1 MSDQANLT
9 INEQHS
15 GGEFSRHWLLVLVC
29 AVGIGVGVSSLPF
42 YTQGLFI
49 EAWIADF
56 GWTRAQASLGILAST
71 LALAAVLPF
80 IGLIVDRYGLVKPV
94 MISLLGLSL
103 AYVLLGMFVQSIA
116 TFVVL
121 AMLQAILGSAS
132 SPLAYTRAINT
143 VFDKQ
148 RGLALGIALSGAG
161 VAATFGPILISNA
174 IAAFGWRGAY
184 FAMAVFTLVVG
195 AVIVIVLSRLS
206 DAKTTETID
215 AETATRDFKLAK
227 VSRTYWTIM
236 AAIFCLSLGL
246 GGLMIHFVPILL
258 EVGFTTAEAAK
269 VAGVIGIAVV
279 LGRLL
284 VGFAVDRLFAPR
296 VAIAILLA
304 CISGVVALALLGS
317 SVAVAAAFVIG
328 FSVGAEVDLIG
339 YLVARYFGIHAYGQ
353 IYGRQYA
360 TFLIA
365 TGLSPVILGAVRDAT
380 GTYTASLFTA
390 AAFMILSAALFAKLP
405 KFECITT

>member
-1 MSDQANLT
+1 MSNQKT
-9 INEQHS
+9 S
-15 GGEFSRHWLLVLVC
+15 SEFSRHWLLVLVC

-56 GWTRAQASLGILAST
+56 GWTRAQASLGILGST
-71 LALAAVLPF
+71 LALAAALPF
-80 IGLIVDRYGLVKPV
+80 IGSIVDRYGLVTPV

-116 TFVVL
+116 TFVIL

-132 SPLAYTRAINT
+132 SPLAYTRAINA
-143 VFDKQ
+143 VFNKQ
-148 RGLALGIALSGAG
+148 RGLALGVALSGAG
-161 VAATFGPILISNA
+161 VAATFGPTLISNA
-174 IAAFGWRGAY
+174 IDAFGWRGAY
-184 FAMAVFTLVVG
+184 YAMALFTLVVG
-195 AVIVIVLSRLS
+195 AVIVLVLARLNG
-206 DAKTTETID
+206 AKTAANID
-215 AETATRDFKLAK
+215 MEAAKRDFLVAK
-227 VSRTYWTIM
+227 SSRTYWTIM

-258 EVGFTTAEAAK
+258 DVGFATNAAVK
-269 VAGVIGIAVV
+269 IAGVIGIAVV

-284 VGFAVDRLFAPR
+284 VGFAVDRIFAPR

-304 CISGVVALALLGS
+304 CISGVLALALLGS
-317 SVAVAAAFVIG
+317 VVAVPAAFVIG

-339 YLVARYFGIHAYGQ
+339 YLVARYFGMHAYGQ
-353 IYGRQYA
+353 IYGRQYS

-390 AAFMILSAALFAKLP
+390 AAFMIISAALFAKLP
-405 KFECITT
+405 KFDQ

>member
-1 MSDQANLT
+1 MSNQGINKVADQN
-9 INEQHS
+9 IGS
-15 GGEFSRHWLLVLVC
+15 EFSRHWLLVLVC
-29 AVGIGVGVSSLPF
+29 AIGIGVGVSALPF

-49 EAWIADF
+49 EAWTAEF
-56 GWTRAQASLGILAST
+56 GWTRAQASLGILGST

-80 IGLIVDRYGLVKPV
+80 IGSIVDRYGLVTPV

-103 AYVLLGMFVQSIA
+103 AYVMLGLFVQSIA
-116 TFVVL
+116 SFVML

-132 SPLAYTRAINT
+132 SPLAYTRGINS

-148 RGLALGIALSGAG
+148 RGLALGVALSGAG
-161 VAATFGPILISNA
+161 AAATFGPSLVSSA
-174 IAAFGWRGAY
+174 IDAFGWRGAY
-184 FAMAVFTLVVG
+184 YAMALFTLVVG
-195 AVIVIVLSRLS
+195 TVIVIVLARLKS
-206 DAKTTETID
+206 AKTSAQID
-215 AETATRDFKLAK
+215 VQAAREGLKAAK
-227 VSRTYWTIM
+227 AIATYWLVM

-258 EVGFTTAEAAK
+258 DIGFTTSEAVK

-284 VGFAVDRLFAPR
+284 VGFAVDRIFAPH
-296 VAIAILLA
+296 VAIAILFA
-304 CISGVVALALLGS
+304 CICGVLALAVFGTVVA
-317 SVAVAAAFVIG
+317 VPAAFVIG

-339 YLVARYFGIHAYGQ
+339 YLVARYFGMHAYGQ
-353 IYGRQYA
+353 IYGRQYS

-380 GTYTASLFTA
+380 GSYTASLFTA
-390 AAFMILSAALFAKLP
+390 AAFITLSAALFARLP
-405 KFECITT
+405 KFEQ

>member
-1 MSDQANLT
+1 MSNQKT
-9 INEQHS
+9 S
-15 GGEFSRHWLLVLVC
+15 SEFSRHWLLVLVC

-56 GWTRAQASLGILAST
+56 GWTRAQASLGILGST
-71 LALAAVLPF
+71 LALAAALPF
-80 IGLIVDRYGLVKPV
+80 IGSIVDRYGLVTPV

-116 TFVVL
+116 TFVIL

-132 SPLAYTRAINT
+132 SPLAYTRAINV
-143 VFDKQ
+143 VFNKQ
-148 RGLALGIALSGAG
+148 RGLALGVALSGAG
-161 VAATFGPILISNA
+161 VAATFGPTLISNA
-174 IAAFGWRGAY
+174 IDAFGWRGAY
-184 FAMAVFTLVVG
+184 YAMALFTLVVG
-195 AVIVIVLSRLS
+195 AVIVLVLSRLNG
-206 DAKTTETID
+206 AKTEASID
-215 AETATRDFKLAK
+215 MEAANRDFLVAK
-227 VSRTYWTIM
+227 ASRTYWSIM

-258 EVGFTTAEAAK
+258 DVGFTTNAAVK
-269 VAGVIGIAVV
+269 IAGVIGIAVV

-284 VGFAVDRLFAPR
+284 VGFAVDRIFAPR

-304 CISGVVALALLGS
+304 CISGVLALALLGS
-317 SVAVAAAFVIG
+317 VVAVPAAFVIG

-339 YLVARYFGIHAYGQ
+339 YLVARYFGMHAYGQ
-353 IYGRQYA
+353 IYGRQYS

-390 AAFMILSAALFAKLP
+390 TAFMAISAALFAKLP
-405 KFECITT
+405 KFEQ

>member
-1 MSDQANLT
+1 MSEKNSQINDDQNT
-9 INEQHS
+9 N
-15 GGEFSRHWLLVLVC
+15 GEFSRHWLLVLVC

-56 GWTRAQASLGILAST
+56 GWTRAQASFGILGST

-80 IGLIVDRYGLVKPV
+80 IGLIVDRYGLVKPIL
-94 MISLLGLSL
+94 ISLLGLSI
-103 AYVLLGMFVQSIA
+103 AYVMLGLFVQSIT
-116 TFVVL
+116 TFVIL
-121 AMLQAILGSAS
+121 AMLQAVLGSAS
-132 SPLAYTRAINT
+132 SPLAYTRAINS
-143 VFDKQ
+143 VFDRQ

-161 VAATFGPILISNA
+161 VAATFGPVLISDA

-184 FAMAVFTLVVG
+184 FAMALFTAVVG
-195 AVIVIVLSRLS
+195 VVIVVVLSRLKG
-206 DAKTTETID
+206 AKTPVNID
-215 AETATRDFKLAK
+215 PDAASKDFKMAK
-227 VSRTYWTIM
+227 ASRTYWTIM

-258 EVGFTTAEAAK
+258 EMDFTTSTAAK
-269 VAGVIGIAVV
+269 IAGVIGIAVV

-284 VGFAVDRLFAPR
+284 VGFAVDRIFAPR
-296 VAIAILLA
+296 VAIAILFA
-304 CISGVVALALLGS
+304 CICGVLALATFGSVVA
-317 SVAVAAAFVIG
+317 VPAAFVIG

-339 YLVARYFGIHAYGQ
+339 YLVARYFGLNAYGQ

-365 TGLSPVILGAVRDAT
+365 TGLSPVILGAIRDAT
-380 GTYTASLFTA
+380 GNYTISLFTA
-390 AAFMILSAALFAKLP
+390 AAFMVISATFFAKLP
-405 KFECITT
+405 KFKE

>member
-1 MSDQANLT
+1 MSSRESQEINDQNT
-9 INEQHS
+9 GS
-15 GGEFSRHWLLVLVC
+15 EFSHHWLLVLVC
-29 AVGIGVGVSSLPF
+29 AVGIGVGVSALPF

-56 GWTRAQASLGILAST
+56 GWTRAQASLGILGST

-80 IGLIVDRYGLVKPV
+80 IGSIVDRYGLVTPV
-94 MISLLGLSL
+94 MISLLGLSV
-103 AYVLLGMFVQSIA
+103 AYVLLGLFVQSIA
-116 TFVVL
+116 TFVML

-148 RGLALGIALSGAG
+148 RGLALGVALSGAG
-161 VAATFGPILISNA
+161 LAATFGPTLISNA
-174 IAAFGWRGAY
+174 IDAFGWRGAY
-184 FAMAVFTLVVG
+184 YAMALFTLVVG
-195 AVIVIVLSRLS
+195 AVIVIVLSRLKGAS
-206 DAKTTETID
+206 ASTNIDTE
-215 AETATRDFKLAK
+215 AASEDFKIAK
-227 VSRTYWTIM
+227 ASRTYWTIM

-258 EVGFTTAEAAK
+258 DVGFTTDAAVK
-269 VAGVIGIAVV
+269 IAGVIGIAVI

-284 VGFAVDRLFAPR
+284 VGFAVDRIFAPR
-296 VAIAILLA
+296 VAIAILFA
-304 CISGVVALALLGS
+304 CICGVLALALLGS
-317 SVAVAAAFVIG
+317 AVAVPAAFVIG

-353 IYGRQYA
+353 IYGRQYS

-380 GTYTASLFTA
+380 GTYTASLLSA
-390 AAFMILSAALFAKLP
+390 AAFMVVSAALFAKLP
-405 KFECITT
+405 KFEQ

>member
-1 MSDQANLT
+1 MSNQKT
-9 INEQHS
+9 GS
-15 GGEFSRHWLLVLVC
+15 EFSRHWLLVLVC

-56 GWTRAQASLGILAST
+56 GWTRAQASLGILGST

-80 IGLIVDRYGLVKPV
+80 IGSIVDRYGLVTPV

-116 TFVVL
+116 TFVIL

-132 SPLAYTRAINT
+132 SPLAYTRAINA
-143 VFDKQ
+143 VFNKQ
-148 RGLALGIALSGAG
+148 RGLALGVALSGAG
-161 VAATFGPILISNA
+161 VAATFGPTLISNA
-174 IAAFGWRGAY
+174 IDAFGWRGAY
-184 FAMAVFTLVVG
+184 YAMALFTLVVG
-195 AVIVIVLSRLS
+195 AVIVLVLSRLNG
-206 DAKTTETID
+206 AKTAASID
-215 AETATRDFKLAK
+215 MAAANRDFLVAK
-227 VSRTYWTIM
+227 ASRTYWTIM

-258 EVGFTTAEAAK
+258 DVGFATNAAVK
-269 VAGVIGIAVV
+269 IAGVIGIAVV

-284 VGFAVDRLFAPR
+284 VGFAVDRIFAPR

-304 CISGVVALALLGS
+304 CISGVLALALLGS
-317 SVAVAAAFVIG
+317 VVAVPAAFVIG

-339 YLVARYFGIHAYGQ
+339 YLVARYFGMHAYGQ
-353 IYGRQYA
+353 IYGRQYS

-390 AAFMILSAALFAKLP
+390 AAFMVISAALFAKLP
-405 KFECITT
+405 KFEQ

>member
-1 MSDQANLT
+1 MSNQKT
-9 INEQHS
+9 GS
-15 GGEFSRHWLLVLVC
+15 EFSRHWLLVLVC

-56 GWTRAQASLGILAST
+56 GWTRAQASLGILGST

-80 IGLIVDRYGLVKPV
+80 IGSIVDRYGLVTPV

-116 TFVVL
+116 TFVIL

-132 SPLAYTRAINT
+132 SPLAYTRAINA
-143 VFDKQ
+143 VFNKQ
-148 RGLALGIALSGAG
+148 RGLALGVALSGAG
-161 VAATFGPILISNA
+161 VAATFGPTLISNA
-174 IAAFGWRGAY
+174 IDAFGWRGAY
-184 FAMAVFTLVVG
+184 YAMALFTLVVG
-195 AVIVIVLSRLS
+195 AVIVLVLSRLNG
-206 DAKTTETID
+206 AKTAANID
-215 AETATRDFKLAK
+215 MEAANRDFLVAK
-227 VSRTYWTIM
+227 ASRTYWTIM

-258 EVGFTTAEAAK
+258 DVGFTTDAAVK
-269 VAGVIGIAVV
+269 IAGVIGIAVI

-284 VGFAVDRLFAPR
+284 VGFAVDRIFAPR
-296 VAIAILLA
+296 VAIAILFA
-304 CISGVVALALLGS
+304 CICGVLALALLGS
-317 SVAVAAAFVIG
+317 AVAVPAAFVIG

-353 IYGRQYA
+353 IYGRQYS

-390 AAFMILSAALFAKLP
+390 AAFMIVSAALFAKLP
-405 KFECITT
+405 KFKQ

>member
-1 MSDQANLT
+1 MNNQESQNINDQNT
-9 INEQHS
+9 GS
-15 GGEFSRHWLLVLVC
+15 EFSRHWLLVLVC

-56 GWTRAQASLGILAST
+56 GWTRAQASLGILGST

-80 IGLIVDRYGLVKPV
+80 IGSIVDRYGLVTPV
-94 MISLLGLSL
+94 MISLLGLSV

-116 TFVVL
+116 TFVML

-143 VFDKQ
+143 VFNKQ
-148 RGLALGIALSGAG
+148 RGLALGVALSGAG
-161 VAATFGPILISNA
+161 VAATFGPTLISNA
-174 IAAFGWRGAY
+174 IDAFGWRGAY
-184 FAMAVFTLVVG
+184 FAMALFTLLVG
-195 AVIVIVLSRLS
+195 AVIVIVLSRLKG
-206 DAKTTETID
+206 ATTSANID
-215 AETATRDFKLAK
+215 TEAASRDFKIAK
-227 VSRTYWTIM
+227 ASRTYWTIM

-246 GGLMIHFVPILL
+246 GRLMIHFVPILL
-258 EVGFTTAEAAK
+258 DAGFTTDAAVK
-269 VAGVIGIAVV
+269 IAGVIGIAVV

-284 VGFAVDRLFAPR
+284 VGFAVDRIFAPR
-296 VAIAILLA
+296 VAIGILFA
-304 CISGVVALALLGS
+304 CISGVLALALLGS
-317 SVAVAAAFVIG
+317 AVAVPAAFVIG

-353 IYGRQYA
+353 IYGRQYS

-380 GTYTASLFTA
+380 GTYTASLLSA
-390 AAFMILSAALFAKLP
+390 AAFMVVSAALFAKLP
-405 KFECITT
+405 KFEQ

>member
-1 MSDQANLT
+1 MSNQGINKGVDQN
-9 INEQHS
+9 IGS
-15 GGEFSRHWLLVLVC
+15 EFSRHWLLVLVC
-29 AVGIGVGVSSLPF
+29 AIGIGVGVSALPF

-49 EAWIADF
+49 EAWTAEF
-56 GWTRAQASLGILAST
+56 GWTRAQASLGILGST

-80 IGLIVDRYGLVKPV
+80 IGSIVDRYGLVTPV

-116 TFVVL
+116 SFVML

-132 SPLAYTRAINT
+132 SPLAYTRAINS

-148 RGLALGIALSGAG
+148 RGLALGVALSGAG
-161 VAATFGPILISNA
+161 AAATFGPSLVSSA
-174 IAAFGWRGAY
+174 IDAFGWRGAY
-184 FAMAVFTLVVG
+184 YAMALFTLVVG
-195 AVIVIVLSRLS
+195 TVIIIVLARLKS
-206 DAKTTETID
+206 AKTSAQID
-215 AETATRDFKLAK
+215 VQAAREGLKAAK
-227 VSRTYWTIM
+227 ASATYWLVM

-258 EVGFTTAEAAK
+258 DIGFTTSEAVK

-284 VGFAVDRLFAPR
+284 VGFAVDRIFAPH
-296 VAIAILLA
+296 VAIAILFA
-304 CISGVVALALLGS
+304 CICGVWALAVFGTVVA
-317 SVAVAAAFVIG
+317 VPAAFVIG

-339 YLVARYFGIHAYGQ
+339 YLVARYFGMHAYGQ
-353 IYGRQYA
+353 IYGRQYS

-380 GTYTASLFTA
+380 GSYTASLFTA
-390 AAFMILSAALFAKLP
+390 AAFITLSAALFARLP
-405 KFECITT
+405 KFEQ

>member
-1 MSDQANLT
+1 MSNQKT
-9 INEQHS
+9 S
-15 GGEFSRHWLLVLVC
+15 SEFSRHWLLVLVC

-56 GWTRAQASLGILAST
+56 GWTRAQASLGILGST
-71 LALAAVLPF
+71 LALAAALPF
-80 IGLIVDRYGLVKPV
+80 IGSIVDRYGLVTPV

-116 TFVVL
+116 TFVIL

-132 SPLAYTRAINT
+132 SPLAYTRAINA
-143 VFDKQ
+143 VFNKQ
-148 RGLALGIALSGAG
+148 RGLALGVALSGAG
-161 VAATFGPILISNA
+161 VAATFGPTLISNA
-174 IAAFGWRGAY
+174 IDAFGWRGAY
-184 FAMAVFTLVVG
+184 YAMALFTLVVG
-195 AVIVIVLSRLS
+195 AVIILVLSRLNG
-206 DAKTTETID
+206 AKTAVNID
-215 AETATRDFKLAK
+215 MEAANRDFLVAK
-227 VSRTYWTIM
+227 ASRTYWTIM

-258 EVGFTTAEAAK
+258 DVGFATNAAVK
-269 VAGVIGIAVV
+269 IAGVVGIAVV

-284 VGFAVDRLFAPR
+284 VGFAVDRIFAPR

-304 CISGVVALALLGS
+304 CISGVLALALLGS
-317 SVAVAAAFVIG
+317 VVAVPAAFVIG

-339 YLVARYFGIHAYGQ
+339 YLVARYFGMHAYGQ
-353 IYGRQYA
+353 IYGRQYS

-390 AAFMILSAALFAKLP
+390 TAFMAISAALFAKLP
-405 KFECITT
+405 KFEQ

>member
-1 MSDQANLT
+1 MSNQKT
-9 INEQHS
+9 GS
-15 GGEFSRHWLLVLVC
+15 EFSRHWLLVLVC

-56 GWTRAQASLGILAST
+56 GWTRAQASLGILGST

-80 IGLIVDRYGLVKPV
+80 IGSIVDRYGLVTPV

-116 TFVVL
+116 TFVIL

-132 SPLAYTRAINT
+132 SPLAYTRAINA
-143 VFDKQ
+143 VFNKQ
-148 RGLALGIALSGAG
+148 RGLALGVALSGAG
-161 VAATFGPILISNA
+161 VAATFGPTLISNA
-174 IAAFGWRGAY
+174 IDAFGWRGAY
-184 FAMAVFTLVVG
+184 YAMALFTLVVG
-195 AVIVIVLSRLS
+195 AVIILVLSRLNG
-206 DAKTTETID
+206 AKTAVNID
-215 AETATRDFKLAK
+215 MEAANRDFLVAK
-227 VSRTYWTIM
+227 ASRTYWTIM

-258 EVGFTTAEAAK
+258 DVGFATNAAVK
-269 VAGVIGIAVV
+269 IAGVIGIAVV

-284 VGFAVDRLFAPR
+284 VGFAVDRIFAPR

-304 CISGVVALALLGS
+304 CISGVLALALLGS
-317 SVAVAAAFVIG
+317 VVAVPAAFVIG

-339 YLVARYFGIHAYGQ
+339 YLVARYFGMHAYGQ
-353 IYGRQYA
+353 IYGRQYS

-390 AAFMILSAALFAKLP
+390 AAFMVISAALFAKLP
-405 KFECITT
+405 KFEQ

>member
-1 MSDQANLT
+1 MSNQQNQI
-9 INEQHS
+9 INDHNT

-29 AVGIGVGVSSLPF
+29 AAGIGVGVSALPF

-56 GWTRAQASLGILAST
+56 GWTRAQASLGILGST

-80 IGLIVDRYGLVKPV
+80 IGSIVDRYGLVTPV
-94 MISLLGLSL
+94 MISLLGLSA
-103 AYVLLGMFVQSIA
+103 AYVLLGLFVQSIA
-116 TFVVL
+116 TFVIL

-143 VFDKQ
+143 VFNKQ
-148 RGLALGIALSGAG
+148 RGLALGVALSGAG
-161 VAATFGPILISNA
+161 VAATFGPTLISNA
-174 IAAFGWRGAY
+174 IDAFGWRGAY
-184 FAMAVFTLVVG
+184 FAMALFTLVVG
-195 AVIVIVLSRLS
+195 AVIVIVLSRLNG
-206 DAKTTETID
+206 AKTPENIDTE
-215 AETATRDFKLAK
+215 AASKDFKIAK
-227 VSRTYWTIM
+227 ASHTYWTIM

-258 EVGFTTAEAAK
+258 DLGLPTSAAVK
-269 VAGVIGIAVV
+269 IAGVIGIAVV

-284 VGFAVDRLFAPR
+284 VGFAVDRIFAPW
-296 VAIAILLA
+296 VAIAILFT
-304 CISGVVALALLGS
+304 CICGVLALALLGS
-317 SVAVAAAFVIG
+317 TVAVPAAFVIG

-353 IYGRQYA
+353 IYGRQYSA
-360 TFLIA
+360 FLIA

-380 GTYTASLFTA
+380 GTYTASLFIA
-390 AAFMILSAALFAKLP
+390 AAFMIVSAALFAKLP
-405 KFECITT
+405 KFDR

>member
-1 MSDQANLT
+1 MSNQKT
-9 INEQHS
+9 GS
-15 GGEFSRHWLLVLVC
+15 EFSRHWLLVLVC

-56 GWTRAQASLGILAST
+56 GWTRAQASLGILGST
-71 LALAAVLPF
+71 LVLAAVLPF
-80 IGLIVDRYGLVKPV
+80 IGSIVDRYGLVTPV

-116 TFVVL
+116 TFVIL

-132 SPLAYTRAINT
+132 SPLAYTRAINA
-143 VFDKQ
+143 VFNKQ
-148 RGLALGIALSGAG
+148 RGLALGVALSGAG
-161 VAATFGPILISNA
+161 VAATFGPTLISNA
-174 IAAFGWRGAY
+174 IDAFGWRGAY
-184 FAMAVFTLVVG
+184 YAMALFTLVVG
-195 AVIVIVLSRLS
+195 AVIVLVLARLNG
-206 DAKTTETID
+206 AKTAANID
-215 AETATRDFKLAK
+215 MEAAKRDFLVAK
-227 VSRTYWTIM
+227 SSRTYWTIM

-258 EVGFTTAEAAK
+258 DVGFATNAAVK
-269 VAGVIGIAVV
+269 IAGVVGIAVV

-284 VGFAVDRLFAPR
+284 VGFAVDRIFAPR

-304 CISGVVALALLGS
+304 CISGVLALALLGS
-317 SVAVAAAFVIG
+317 VVAVPAAFVIG

-339 YLVARYFGIHAYGQ
+339 YLVARYFGMHAYGQ
-353 IYGRQYA
+353 IYGRQYS

-390 AAFMILSAALFAKLP
+390 AAFMVISAALFAKLP
-405 KFECITT
+405 KFEQ

>member
-1 MSDQANLT
+1 MSSRESQEINDQNT
-9 INEQHS
+9 GS
-15 GGEFSRHWLLVLVC
+15 EFSHHWLLVLVC
-29 AVGIGVGVSSLPF
+29 AVGIGVGVSALPF

-56 GWTRAQASLGILAST
+56 GWTRAQASLGILGST

-80 IGLIVDRYGLVKPV
+80 IGSIVDRYGLVTPV
-94 MISLLGLSL
+94 MISLLGLSV
-103 AYVLLGMFVQSIA
+103 AYVLLGLFVQSIA
-116 TFVVL
+116 TFVML

-132 SPLAYTRAINT
+132 SPLAYTRAINA

-148 RGLALGIALSGAG
+148 RGLALGVALSGAG
-161 VAATFGPILISNA
+161 LAATFGPTLISNA
-174 IAAFGWRGAY
+174 IDAFGWRGAY
-184 FAMAVFTLVVG
+184 YAMALFTLVVG
-195 AVIVIVLSRLS
+195 AVIVIVLSRLKGAS
-206 DAKTTETID
+206 ASTNIDTE
-215 AETATRDFKLAK
+215 AASEDFKIAK
-227 VSRTYWTIM
+227 ASRTYWTIM

-258 EVGFTTAEAAK
+258 DVGFTTDAAVK
-269 VAGVIGIAVV
+269 IAGVIGIAVI

-284 VGFAVDRLFAPR
+284 VGFAVDRIFAPR
-296 VAIAILLA
+296 VAIAILFA
-304 CISGVVALALLGS
+304 CICGVLALALLGS
-317 SVAVAAAFVIG
+317 AVAVPAAFVIG

-353 IYGRQYA
+353 IYGRQYS

-390 AAFMILSAALFAKLP
+390 AAFMIVSAALFAKLP
-405 KFECITT
+405 KFDQQ

>member
-1 MSDQANLT
+1 MSKKKAG
-9 INEQHS
+9 S
-15 GGEFSRHWLLVLVC
+15 EFSRHWLLVLVC

-56 GWTRAQASLGILAST
+56 GWTRAQASLGILGST

-80 IGLIVDRYGLVKPV
+80 IGSIVDRYGLVTPV

-116 TFVVL
+116 TFVIL

-132 SPLAYTRAINT
+132 SPLAYTRAINA
-143 VFDKQ
+143 VFNKQ
-148 RGLALGIALSGAG
+148 RGLALGVALSGAG
-161 VAATFGPILISNA
+161 VAATFGPTLISNA
-174 IAAFGWRGAY
+174 IDAFGWRGAY
-184 FAMAVFTLVVG
+184 YAMALFTLVVG
-195 AVIVIVLSRLS
+195 AVIILVLSRLNG
-206 DAKTTETID
+206 AKTAVNID
-215 AETATRDFKLAK
+215 MEAANRDFLVAK
-227 VSRTYWTIM
+227 ASRTYWTIM
-236 AAIFCLSLGL
+236 AAIFFLSLGL

-258 EVGFTTAEAAK
+258 DVGFATNAAVK
-269 VAGVIGIAVV
+269 IAGVIGIAVV

-284 VGFAVDRLFAPR
+284 VGFAVDRIFAPR

-304 CISGVVALALLGS
+304 CISGVLALALLGS
-317 SVAVAAAFVIG
+317 VVAVPAAFVIG

-339 YLVARYFGIHAYGQ
+339 YLVARYFGMHAYGQ
-353 IYGRQYA
+353 IYGRQYS

-390 AAFMILSAALFAKLP
+390 AAFMVISAALFAKLP
-405 KFECITT
+405 KFEQ

>member
-1 MSDQANLT
+1 MSNQKT
-9 INEQHS
+9 GS
-15 GGEFSRHWLLVLVC
+15 EFSRHWLLVLVC

-56 GWTRAQASLGILAST
+56 GWTRAQASLGILGST

-80 IGLIVDRYGLVKPV
+80 IGSIVDRYGLVTPV

-116 TFVVL
+116 TFVIL
-121 AMLQAILGSAS
+121 AILQAILGSAS
-132 SPLAYTRAINT
+132 SPLAYTRAINA
-143 VFDKQ
+143 VFNKQ
-148 RGLALGIALSGAG
+148 RGLALGVALSGAG
-161 VAATFGPILISNA
+161 VAATFGPTLISNA
-174 IAAFGWRGAY
+174 IDAFGWRGAY
-184 FAMAVFTLVVG
+184 YAMALFTLVVG
-195 AVIVIVLSRLS
+195 AVIILVLSRLNG
-206 DAKTTETID
+206 AKTAANID
-215 AETATRDFKLAK
+215 MEAANRDFLVAK
-227 VSRTYWTIM
+227 ASRTYWTIM

-258 EVGFTTAEAAK
+258 DVGFATNAAVK
-269 VAGVIGIAVV
+269 IAGVIGIAVV

-284 VGFAVDRLFAPR
+284 VGFAVDRIFAPR

-304 CISGVVALALLGS
+304 CISGVLALALLGS
-317 SVAVAAAFVIG
+317 VVAVPAAFVIG

-339 YLVARYFGIHAYGQ
+339 YLVARYFGMHAYGQ
-353 IYGRQYA
+353 IYGRQYS

-390 AAFMILSAALFAKLP
+390 AAFMVISAALFAKLP
-405 KFECITT
+405 KFEQ

>member
-1 MSDQANLT
+1 MSNQQNQI
-9 INEQHS
+9 INDHNT

-29 AVGIGVGVSSLPF
+29 AAGIGVGVSALPF

-56 GWTRAQASLGILAST
+56 GWTRAQASLGILGST

-80 IGLIVDRYGLVKPV
+80 IGSIVDRYGLVTPV
-94 MISLLGLSL
+94 MISLLGLSA
-103 AYVLLGMFVQSIA
+103 AYVLLGLFVQSIA
-116 TFVVL
+116 TFVIL

-143 VFDKQ
+143 VFNKQ
-148 RGLALGIALSGAG
+148 RGLALGVALSGAG
-161 VAATFGPILISNA
+161 VAATFGPTLISNA
-174 IAAFGWRGAY
+174 IDAFGWRGAY
-184 FAMAVFTLVVG
+184 FAMALFTLVVG
-195 AVIVIVLSRLS
+195 AVIVIVLSRLNG
-206 DAKTTETID
+206 AKTPENIDTE
-215 AETATRDFKLAK
+215 AASKDFKIAK
-227 VSRTYWTIM
+227 ASRTYWTIM

-258 EVGFTTAEAAK
+258 DLGLTTSAAVK
-269 VAGVIGIAVV
+269 IAGVIGIAVV

-284 VGFAVDRLFAPR
+284 VGFVVDRIFAPW
-296 VAIAILLA
+296 VAIAILFT
-304 CISGVVALALLGS
+304 CICGVLALALLGS
-317 SVAVAAAFVIG
+317 TVAVPAAFVIG

-353 IYGRQYA
+353 IYGRQYSA
-360 TFLIA
+360 FLIA

-380 GTYTASLFTA
+380 GTYTASLFIA
-390 AAFMILSAALFAKLP
+390 AAFMIVSAALFAKLP
-405 KFECITT
+405 KFDR

>member
-1 MSDQANLT
+1 MSNQKT
-9 INEQHS
+9 GS
-15 GGEFSRHWLLVLVC
+15 EFSRHWLLVLVC

-56 GWTRAQASLGILAST
+56 GWTRAQASLGILGST

-80 IGLIVDRYGLVKPV
+80 IGSIVDRYGLVTPV

-116 TFVVL
+116 TFVIL

-132 SPLAYTRAINT
+132 SPLAYTRAINA
-143 VFDKQ
+143 VFNKQ
-148 RGLALGIALSGAG
+148 RGLALGVALSGAG
-161 VAATFGPILISNA
+161 VAATFGPTLISNA
-174 IAAFGWRGAY
+174 IDAFGWRGAY
-184 FAMAVFTLVVG
+184 YAMALFTLVVG
-195 AVIVIVLSRLS
+195 AVIVLVLSRLNG
-206 DAKTTETID
+206 AKTAASID
-215 AETATRDFKLAK
+215 MEAANRDFLVAK
-227 VSRTYWTIM
+227 ASRTYWTIM

-258 EVGFTTAEAAK
+258 DVGFATNAAVK
-269 VAGVIGIAVV
+269 IAGVIGIAVV

-284 VGFAVDRLFAPR
+284 VGFAVDRIFAPR

-304 CISGVVALALLGS
+304 CISGVLALALLGS
-317 SVAVAAAFVIG
+317 VVAVPAAFVIG

-339 YLVARYFGIHAYGQ
+339 YLVARYFGMHAYGQ
-353 IYGRQYA
+353 IYGRQYS

-380 GTYTASLFTA
+380 GSYTASLFTA
-390 AAFMILSAALFAKLP
+390 AAFITLSAALFTRLP
-405 KFECITT
+405 KFEE

>member
-1 MSDQANLT
+1 MSNQKT
-9 INEQHS
+9 GS
-15 GGEFSRHWLLVLVC
+15 EFSRHWLLVLVC

-56 GWTRAQASLGILAST
+56 GWTRAQASLGILGST
-71 LALAAVLPF
+71 LALAAVLPC
-80 IGLIVDRYGLVKPV
+80 IGSIVDRYGLVTPV

-116 TFVVL
+116 TFVIL

-132 SPLAYTRAINT
+132 SPLAYTRAINA
-143 VFDKQ
+143 VFNKQ
-148 RGLALGIALSGAG
+148 RGLALGVALSGAG
-161 VAATFGPILISNA
+161 VAATFGPTLISNA
-174 IAAFGWRGAY
+174 IDAFGWRGAY
-184 FAMAVFTLVVG
+184 YAMALFTLVVG
-195 AVIVIVLSRLS
+195 AVIILVLSRLNG
-206 DAKTTETID
+206 AKTAVNID
-215 AETATRDFKLAK
+215 MEAANRDFLVAK
-227 VSRTYWTIM
+227 ASRTYWTIM

-258 EVGFTTAEAAK
+258 DVGFATNAAVK
-269 VAGVIGIAVV
+269 IAGVIGIAVV

-284 VGFAVDRLFAPR
+284 VGFAVDRIFAPR

-304 CISGVVALALLGS
+304 CISGVLALALLGS
-317 SVAVAAAFVIG
+317 VVAVPAAFVIG

-339 YLVARYFGIHAYGQ
+339 YLVARYFGMHAYGQ
-353 IYGRQYA
+353 IYGRQYS

-390 AAFMILSAALFAKLP
+390 AAFMVISAALFAKLP
-405 KFECITT
+405 KFEQ

>member
-1 MSDQANLT
+1 MSNQKT
-9 INEQHS
+9 GS
-15 GGEFSRHWLLVLVC
+15 EFSRHWLLVLVC

-56 GWTRAQASLGILAST
+56 GWTRAQASLGILGST

-80 IGLIVDRYGLVKPV
+80 IGSIVDRYGLVTPV

-116 TFVVL
+116 TFVIL

-132 SPLAYTRAINT
+132 SPLAYTRAINA
-143 VFDKQ
+143 VFNKQ
-148 RGLALGIALSGAG
+148 RGLALGVALSGAG
-161 VAATFGPILISNA
+161 VAATFGPTLISNA
-174 IAAFGWRGAY
+174 IDAFGWRGAY
-184 FAMAVFTLVVG
+184 YAMALFTLVVG
-195 AVIVIVLSRLS
+195 AVIVLVLSRLNG
-206 DAKTTETID
+206 AKTAANID
-215 AETATRDFKLAK
+215 MEAANRDFLVAK
-227 VSRTYWTIM
+227 ASRTYWTIM

-258 EVGFTTAEAAK
+258 DVGFATNAAVK
-269 VAGVIGIAVV
+269 IAGVIGIAVV

-284 VGFAVDRLFAPR
+284 VGFAVDRIFAPR

-304 CISGVVALALLGS
+304 CISGVLALALLGS
-317 SVAVAAAFVIG
+317 VVAVPAAFVIG

-339 YLVARYFGIHAYGQ
+339 YLVARYFGMHAYGQ
-353 IYGRQYA
+353 IYGRQYS

-365 TGLSPVILGAVRDAT
+365 TGLSPVILGAVRDVT
-380 GTYTASLFTA
+380 GSYTGSLFTA
-390 AAFMILSAALFAKLP
+390 AVFMVVSAALFAKLP
-405 KFECITT
+405 KFEQ